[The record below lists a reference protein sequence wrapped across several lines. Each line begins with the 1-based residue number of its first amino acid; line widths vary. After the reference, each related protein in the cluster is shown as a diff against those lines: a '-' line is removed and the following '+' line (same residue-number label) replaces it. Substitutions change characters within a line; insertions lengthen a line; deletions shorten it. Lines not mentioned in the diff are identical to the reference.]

1 MSSIHLKS
9 IMHENK
15 KKNIA
20 DIRNEKNKQNIP
32 EITD

>member
-1 MSSIHLKS
+1 
-9 IMHENK
+9 MHENK

-32 EITD
+32 EITDW